1 MTNKD
6 NPTPLPLDEFQ
17 KCVECHGE
25 KIYLRQ
31 PVNRKFRE
39 TSWRQAYDQ
48 TLRLAAGLRS
58 LGLEPGDRVAIL
70 AENCAEWFIS
80 DFAIQAAGLISVPI
94 YFTAGEDI
102 IRYILEHSESKALLV
117 GKLGSTK
124 AVEAAV
130 SPNLITIY
138 MPYDTMPCKVEMAT
152 LIADNEPISEI
163 AKPSLDDTFSITYTS
178 GSTGNPKG
186 VVLTF
191 RNIAYGGN
199 SMASMMDIKDKDVRL
214 LSYLPLA
221 HITERAL
228 IEYFSLYAGA
238 TVSFSESLET
248 FIDDLKD
255 ARVTFFLSV
264 PRLWM
269 KFQAGV
275 LAKTSQQ
282 KLDRLL
288 KIPIV
293 KGIVKRKIRNQLGFK
308 DADSLGSGSAPISP
322 AVLKWYENLGMNISE
337 GWGMTELTGLATSQF
352 PYRFDKMG
360 TIGKCIDG
368 LEITTSDEGEI
379 LVRGD
384 GVFKEYYKNDA
395 VTAETFTED
404 GFMRTGD
411 KADIDEDGYLRIT
424 GRVKDLFKSGKGK
437 YIAPVPI
444 EAKLAVNQYI
454 EQACVMGSG
463 LPAAMVV
470 VVLERT
476 LTEGLSRDEIAQ
488 SLAETV
494 QEVNKQIEKHEV
506 LGGVRIASEPW
517 TVENGLLTPTLK
529 IKRAELEQK
538 YKNLISEKSDQVV
551 VWE

>member
-1 MTNKD
+1 MASIANQYQ
-6 NPTPLPLDEFQ
+6 LPLEAFAQ
-17 KCVECHGE
+17 CVERHGE
-25 KIYLRQ
+25 QVYLRQ
-31 PVNRKFRE
+31 PVNREFQE
-39 TSWRQAYDQ
+39 TSWRQAYEQ
-48 TLRLAAGLRS
+48 TMKLAAGLRG

-70 AENCAEWFIS
+70 SENCAEWFIA
-80 DFAIQAAGLISVPI
+80 DFAIQAASLISVPI
-94 YFTAGEDI
+94 YFTAGEDT
-102 IRYILEHSESKALLV
+102 IRYILEHSESKALFV

-130 SPNLITIY
+130 SPELVTIGL
-138 MPYDTMPCKVEMAT
+138 PYETMPCQHQLTAM
-152 LIADNEPISEI
+152 IADNEAISDV
-163 AKPSLDDTFSITYTS
+163 AKPTLDDTFSITYTS
-178 GSTGNPKG
+178 GSTGKPKG

-191 RNIAYGGN
+191 RNIAYGGKATADL
-199 SMASMMDIKDKDVRL
+199 MGVKGKLPRV

-221 HITERAL
+221 HITERTL
-228 IEYFSLYAGA
+228 IEYASLYMAA
-238 TVSFSESLET
+238 TVTFSEGLET
-248 FIDDLKD
+248 FVDDLKD

-269 KFQAGV
+269 KFQAGI
-275 LAKTSQQ
+275 LAKMPQK

-288 KIPIV
+288 KIPFV
-293 KGIVKRKIRNQLGFK
+293 KGVVQRKIRNQLGFK
-308 DADSLGSGSAPISP
+308 DAISLGSGSAPISP
-322 AVLKWYENLGMNISE
+322 AILKWYENLGMNISE

-360 TIGKCIDG
+360 TIGKSLTG

-384 GVFKEYYKNDA
+384 GVFKEYYKNEA

-444 EAKLAVNQYI
+444 EAKLAVNRYI

-470 VVLERT
+470 IVLERT

-488 SLAETV
+488 SLVETV
-494 QEVNKQIEKHEV
+494 QDVNKQIEKHEV
-506 LGGVRIASEPW
+506 LGGIRIASETW
-517 TVENGLLTPTLK
+517 SVENDLLTPTLK

-538 YKNLISEKSDQVV
+538 YKKLISDKPDQVI